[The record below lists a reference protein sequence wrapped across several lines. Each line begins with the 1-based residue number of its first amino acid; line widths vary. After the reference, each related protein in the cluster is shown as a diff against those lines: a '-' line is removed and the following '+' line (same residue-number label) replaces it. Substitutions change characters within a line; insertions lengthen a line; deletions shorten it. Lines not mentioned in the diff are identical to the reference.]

1 MGLEMLVFMNL
12 LMWVYH
18 KVDNYKFPCN
28 LNNMRASCP
37 KPPEPKPRDSLSL
50 GKQKVALSV
59 YVWIWCVFAPAGL
72 DGMIVAL
79 FSDPAVSEFE
89 TQYPNSCLDVEN
101 RTITPL
107 AILSPIAQVTPKQKK
122 EKRKAKSKG
131 KKGHGKGKKTKA
143 KRAKAKAA
151 AEEAKAAAEAELRAA
166 LQGIFHFGVPIP
178 TKSNCGCRCSPGL
191 RIWRLGPRL

>member
-1 MGLEMLVFMNL
+1 
-12 LMWVYH
+12 
-18 KVDNYKFPCN
+18 
-28 LNNMRASCP
+28 
-37 KPPEPKPRDSLSL
+37 
-50 GKQKVALSV
+50 
-59 YVWIWCVFAPAGL
+59 
-72 DGMIVAL
+72 MIVAL

-122 EKRKAKSKG
+122 EKSKAKSKG
-131 KKGHGKGKKTKA
+131 KKGHGKGKKKKT
-143 KRAKAKAA
+143 KRAKAKAAAEEAKAA